1 MYVLHTPQID
11 WLEAALAAAP
21 EEEQG
26 RIGRWLERAVME
38 HDKLLLD
45 NGLGHTT
52 QDAPDGLPEVPV
64 FTRCEQ
70 IHVFYQLFVRQA
82 PILGGSSEAYEES
95 LLRQK
100 EELSL
105 QKNGG
110 NVSSEDKGDRFMSK
124 SFLRAWFYGQNT
136 TIALCNE
143 KAETTS
149 ASLHTS
155 IGLHHNDPYLRL
167 GPFKYQLL
175 SSSPHVAIF
184 RDFFSAAEC
193 DGFIQRARNNLQSTP
208 YQAPLKSGGYRN
220 FFLFFHRSRWA

>member
-1 MYVLHTPQID
+1 M
-11 WLEAALAAAP
+11 
-21 EEEQG
+21 
-26 RIGRWLERAVME
+26 
-38 HDKLLLD
+38 
-45 NGLGHTT
+45 
-52 QDAPDGLPEVPV
+52 
-64 FTRCEQ
+64 
-70 IHVFYQLFVRQA
+70 FYQLFVRQA

-95 LLRQK
+95 LFRQK

-110 NVSSEDKGDRFMSK
+110 NVRSEDKGDKFMSK
-124 SFLRAWFYGQNT
+124 SFLRAWYYGQNT

-143 KAETTS
+143 KTETTS

-155 IGLHHNDPYLRL
+155 TGLHHNDPYLRL

-208 YQAPLKSGGYRN
+208 YQAPLKSGGCII
-220 FFLFFHRSRWA
+220 SRACMYVSSIARTRYYEDSQVTHALTRLTADGASPMPEGEEAVPTNHCHPHPLH